1 MTAPSFYDLI
11 VMSVVGTPGI
21 GDITL
26 GAPKAP
32 YLGFS
37 TYSPTIADS
46 TEISYSITDGVSNS
60 EIGTATYR
68 TPTASSTTYGKL
80 TGRTVTKSTNSN
92 SAIDA
97 GAASVIRCTPRAE
110 DLVSNGD
117 LVLVSSVFGRTGV
130 VVSESSDFA
139 AQSLP
144 LPWGYL
150 AGLQLS
156 NDGSNPTTVLDIA
169 AGVCRDRAN
178 ASNIVISSMTK
189 SAAGA
194 WASGSGSHGMG
205 NGLTIASNT
214 WYHVLA
220 IINAGAADVYFDTS
234 ETAVNAPSGTTA
246 YRRIGS
252 FLTDVSGNI
261 GPFTQN
267 GDEFLLV
274 TPILNENAATPP
286 SSATAVAVS
295 VPPNV
300 KVNALLAATLTFATA
315 GNAIG
320 LYSPDQTGF
329 SLGLSGSESLRV
341 ENSGEQAA
349 GMFVIG
355 TNTSQQINVKA
366 LSTNGTY
373 YLTTQGYIDRRG
385 RDD

>member
-1 MTAPSFYDLI
+1 MTAPSFFNLI
-11 VMSVVGTPGI
+11 VMTVNSAPGT

-26 GAPKAP
+26 GAPKTP

-68 TPTASSTTYGKL
+68 TPAASSTTYGKL

-117 LVLVSSVFGRTGV
+117 LVLVSSVFGRTGDV
-130 VVSESSDFA
+130 VGQASDFT

-144 LPWGYL
+144 LPRSYL
-150 AGLQLS
+150 GGCQLS
-156 NDGSNPTTVLDIA
+156 NDGSSPTTVLDFA
-169 AGVCRDRAN
+169 GGVCRDTAN
-178 ASNIVISSMTK
+178 ATNIVISPMTK
-189 SAAGA
+189 SIAGTWAA
-194 WASGSGSHGMG
+194 GSGSHGMG
-205 NGLTIASNT
+205 SGLTATANA
-214 WYHVLA
+214 WYHVFA
-220 IINAGAADVYFDTS
+220 IIKSGSADIYFDTS
-234 ETAVNAPSGTTA
+234 ISAANAPSGTTA
-246 YRRIGS
+246 TRRIGS
-252 FLTDVSGNI
+252 ILLDGSANI
-261 GPFTQN
+261 VAFSQN

-274 TPILNENAATPP
+274 TPIVNENAATPP
-286 SSATAVAVS
+286 SSATLVAIS

-300 KVNALLAATLTFATA
+300 KVNALLSSTLTFATA
-315 GNAIG
+315 GNAIAF
-320 LYSPDQTGF
+320 YSPDQTGF
-329 SLGLSGSESLRV
+329 SLGLAGSESLRV
-341 ENSGEQAA
+341 ENSGEQMA
-349 GMFVIG
+349 GQFNVR
-355 TNTSQQINVKA
+355 TNTSQEINVKA
-366 LSTNGTY
+366 LDGNGTY